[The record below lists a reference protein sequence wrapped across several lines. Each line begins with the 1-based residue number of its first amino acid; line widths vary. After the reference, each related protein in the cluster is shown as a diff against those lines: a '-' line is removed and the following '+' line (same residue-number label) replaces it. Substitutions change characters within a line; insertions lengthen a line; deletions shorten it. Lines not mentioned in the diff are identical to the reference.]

1 MLRQERRDFFIK
13 GRIELIKSYSDL
25 NEQEIKKVYEFMK
38 LETNLVNSIDQMNEI
53 FNEKIHD
60 YGKGVLFYFI
70 ETEVV
75 ASLCIVLE
83 VAKQLKTAY
92 IHKVSINKEIR
103 NIDIILEQLIKYA
116 SSIAKSYGAEDI
128 RIGISDGEIIN
139 IAERIKLKIE
149 YRSLE
154 MKLNEVGKIH
164 EILEI
169 KPLNKYNKNR
179 YIEIYNKSFSD
190 MPHGT
195 IANIEVIDKFLNDYK
210 ENNKLEYKFIVCD
223 DDLEIGFMEATIEN
237 ERGIFDIGL
246 CKEYRKKG
254 YGKRLLET
262 AIHFLVDKKAKEIS
276 LIVIEQNQVAY
287 KMYQKRGFKIS
298 HVMGHWGKL

>member
-1 MLRQERRDFFIK
+1 M
-13 GRIELIKSYSDL
+13 IKSYSNL

-38 LETNLVNSIDQMNEI
+38 LETNLINSIDQMNGM
-53 FNEKIHD
+53 FNENIYD

-75 ASLCIVLE
+75 ASLFIVLE
-83 VAKQLKTAY
+83 VAKKLKTAY

-103 NIDIILEQLIKYA
+103 NIETILEQLIKYA
-116 SSIAKSYGAEDI
+116 SSVAKNYEAEDI
-128 RIGISDGEIIN
+128 RIGISDGETIKM
-139 IAERIKLKIE
+139 AERLNLKME

-154 MKLNEVGKIH
+154 MKLNEVDKIH
-164 EILEI
+164 EILDI
-169 KPLNKYNKNR
+169 KSLDKDNKNR

-195 IANIEVIDKFLNDYK
+195 IANIEVINNFLSGCK
-210 ENNKLEYKFIVCD
+210 EGNKLEYKFIVCD

-262 AIHFLVDKKAKEIS
+262 AIQFLVDNKAQEIS

-287 KMYQKRGFKIS
+287 KMYQKRGFEIS

>member
-1 MLRQERRDFFIK
+1 M
-13 GRIELIKSYSDL
+13 IKSYRDL
-25 NEQEIKKVYEFMK
+25 DEQEIKKVYEFMR
-38 LETNLVNSIDQMNEI
+38 LETNFVNSIDQMNEM
-53 FNEKIHD
+53 FNEKIYD

-83 VAKQLKTAY
+83 VAKKLKTAY

-103 NIDIILEQLIKYA
+103 NIDTILEELIKHA

-128 RIGISDGEIIN
+128 RIGISDGEIIK
-139 IAERIKLKIE
+139 IAERIKLKIQ

-154 MKLNEVGKIH
+154 MKLNEVYKIH
-164 EILEI
+164 ETLEI
-169 KPLNKYNKNR
+169 KPLNKDNKNR

-195 IANIEVIDKFLNDYK
+195 IANIEVIDNFLNGFK
-210 ENNKLEYKFIVCD
+210 EDNKLEYKFIVCD
-223 DDLEIGFMEATIEN
+223 NDLEIGFMEATIEN

-262 AIHFLVDKKAKEIS
+262 AIQFLLDNGAKEIL

-287 KMYQKRGFKIS
+287 KMYQKRGFEIS
-298 HVMGHWGKL
+298 HVMGQWGKL